1 MTLVLPGGTRRTM
14 QTTRTTVSFAKG
26 KSDQKANRHLQQDPT
41 GLFNIVIIIFH
52 GMEYV
57 TVNIEET

>member
-1 MTLVLPGGTRRTM
+1 M
-14 QTTRTTVSFAKG
+14 TRTTVLFAKG
-26 KSDQKANRHLQQDPT
+26 KSDQEARILET
-41 GLFNIVIIIFH
+41 YGILFMTNLFMKKPFKYIVIIIFH

>member
-1 MTLVLPGGTRRTM
+1 M
-14 QTTRTTVSFAKG
+14 TRTTDLFAKD
-26 KSDQKANRHLQQDPT
+26 KSDDKPHCQDPIYDHIY
-41 GLFNIVIIIFH
+41 NKYIVIIIFH

>member
-1 MTLVLPGGTRRTM
+1 MVL
-14 QTTRTTVSFAKG
+14 FAKG
-26 KSDQKANRHLQQDPT
+26 KSDQKANLQQDPT

>member
-1 MTLVLPGGTRRTM
+1 MTK
-14 QTTRTTVSFAKG
+14 TTVLFAKG
-26 KSDQKANRHLQQDPT
+26 KSDQEARILETNMI
-41 GLFNIVIIIFH
+41 LFMTNLFIKEPFKYIVIIFH

>member
-1 MTLVLPGGTRRTM
+1 MM
-14 QTTRTTVSFAKG
+14 QTTRTTVLFAKG
-26 KSDQKANRHLQQDPT
+26 KSDHEVQDPIYEHIYNQKP
-41 GLFNIVIIIFH
+41 FKYIVIIIFH

>member
-1 MTLVLPGGTRRTM
+1 MTV
-14 QTTRTTVSFAKG
+14 FI
-26 KSDQKANRHLQQDPT
+26 KASKY
-41 GLFNIVIIIFH
+41 IVIIIFH

>member
-1 MTLVLPGGTRRTM
+1 MPI
-14 QTTRTTVSFAKG
+14 FI
-26 KSDQKANRHLQQDPT
+26 KAPEY
-41 GLFNIVIIIFH
+41 IVIIIFH

>member
-1 MTLVLPGGTRRTM
+1 M
-14 QTTRTTVSFAKG
+14 QTTRTMVLFAKG
-26 KSDQKANRHLQQDPT
+26 KSDLEEINKILFMNIFITQKT
-41 GLFNIVIIIFH
+41 FKYIVIIIFH